1 MNLALTTV
9 LLLALLGGVGAAA
22 RYLVDDLIS
31 RSRTGRFPLATLV
44 VNVSGSFLIGVLAAT
59 VGSGSPA
66 TFAVLATGFCG
77 GYTTFSTAT
86 VEAVR
91 LAREGAW
98 RPALLVAAGTLVLC
112 TGAAALGVL
121 LGRSVG

>member
-1 MNLALTTV
+1 MNLPLGTV

-22 RYLVDDLIS
+22 RWLVDDLIS
-31 RSRTGRFPLATLV
+31 RRWSGGIPLATLV
-44 VNVSGSFLIGVLAAT
+44 VNVSGSFLIGVLSAT
-59 VGSGSPA
+59 VGTGSPA

-98 RPALLVAAGTLVLC
+98 RPALLTAAGTLVLC
-112 TGAAALGVL
+112 TGAVALGVL
-121 LGRSVG
+121 LGRVVG